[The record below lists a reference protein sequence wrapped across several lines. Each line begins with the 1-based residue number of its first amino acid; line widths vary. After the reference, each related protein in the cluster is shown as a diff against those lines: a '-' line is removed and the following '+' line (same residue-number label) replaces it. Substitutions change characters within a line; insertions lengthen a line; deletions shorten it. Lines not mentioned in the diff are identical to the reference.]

1 MLNNIL
7 LSTKLGHEIRPMAKL
22 NYKRIESLPTNGKE
36 GWGRGGR
43 EIFLRRDVITVMVKA
58 RGSKHGNASYF
69 IRTLP

>member
-36 GWGRGGR
+36 GWGRGG
-43 EIFLRRDVITVMVKA
+43 EKFFYAEM
-58 RGSKHGNASYF
+58 
-69 IRTLP
+69 